1 MNIME
6 AEERIRTLS
15 HRQRHFLC
23 EKLTEIS
30 YSRYL
35 REGDS
40 AIDCG
45 ANIGHHTRLLSKVVG
60 PGGRVH
66 AFEPNPALFK
76 GLLALG
82 TNIRLWPFAAGDEL
96 QICRLHIPEGLI
108 GWASLEDIRG
118 LLPDRSFR
126 LVTTAQV
133 RIDDLVVLAAARPR
147 DRNRRRHEGRSHRG
161 RSIARER
168 AADEPGARQPAGRP
182 TISSGLASG
191 LRPHRRR
198 HADQR
203 AAVGC
208 QSRRRGVERDG
219 EPLERL
225 TGPYVPEADLTGGA
239 HGHQGPTVAA
249 EHHGAHAVGVAAQL
263 TEPASGGGVPDSDDP
278 VVGGRRQPA
287 AVR

>member
-1 MNIME
+1 MNVAE
-6 AEERIRTLS
+6 AEERIGALS

-66 AFEPNPALFK
+66 AFEPNPTLFK

-82 TNIRLWPFAAGDEL
+82 ANIRLWPFAAGDEL

-108 GWASLEDIRG
+108 GWASLEDIRT
-118 LLPDRSFR
+118 LLPDRTFR

-133 RIDDLVVLAAARPR
+133 RIDDLVELQGETIRFVKIDVERSELRVLRGMQALLQKDGPVVIFEGLNPAIREFLAGIGFEIR
-147 DRNRRRHEGRSHRG
+147 DML
-161 RSIARER
+161 
-168 AADEPGARQPAGRP
+168 GRP
-182 TISSGLASG
+182 VGGGRPIMANVVAVPAKNADALLGLAM
-191 LRPHRRR
+191 PQ
-198 HADQR
+198 A
-203 AAVGC
+203 
-208 QSRRRGVERDG
+208 RDLG
-219 EPLERL
+219 EAFDV
-225 TGPYVPEADLTGGA
+225 TMA
-239 HGHQGPTVAA
+239 TVK
-249 EHHGAHAVGVAAQL
+249 E
-263 TEPASGGGVPDSDDP
+263 
-278 VVGGRRQPA
+278 
-287 AVR
+287 

>member
-1 MNIME
+1 MHAMNIME

-133 RIDDLVVLAAARPR
+133 RIDDLVELRDEMIRFVKIDVERSELRALRGMQALLQKDRPVVVFEGLNPGIRDFLAGIGFEIR
-147 DRNRRRHEGRSHRG
+147 DLL
-161 RSIARER
+161 
-168 AADEPGARQPAGRP
+168 GRP
-182 TISSGLASG
+182 
-191 LRPHRRR
+191 
-198 HADQR
+198 
-203 AAVGC
+203 
-208 QSRRRGVERDG
+208 VE
-219 EPLERL
+219 
-225 TGPYVPEADLTGGA
+225 
-239 HGHQGPTVAA
+239 
-249 EHHGAHAVGVAAQL
+249 
-263 TEPASGGGVPDSDDP
+263 
-278 VVGGRRQPA
+278 GGRPIMANVVAVPA
-287 AVR
+287 QDADGVLNLALPQARDLAEAFDTTMATVKE